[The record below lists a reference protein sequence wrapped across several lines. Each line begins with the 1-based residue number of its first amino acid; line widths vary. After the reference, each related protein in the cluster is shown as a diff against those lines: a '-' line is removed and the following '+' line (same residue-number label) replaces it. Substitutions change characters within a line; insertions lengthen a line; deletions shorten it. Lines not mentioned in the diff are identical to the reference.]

1 MGDFEQAKIS
11 TNVNDIE
18 FDLCK
23 PKIIVKSKFNCSVS
37 KLETVTFFFEEYYW
51 IFAILFI
58 AFGAYNIV

>member
-1 MGDFEQAKIS
+1 MGDFEQAHIS
-11 TNVNDIE
+11 TNVIDLD

-23 PKIIVKSKFNCSVS
+23 PKIFVKSKFNCSVS
-37 KLETVTFFFEEYYW
+37 KLETVSVFFEQYYW